1 MHKQFSSRYSRL
13 NFNDL
18 PGTNLVIF
26 LDKLLVVPFLFFVK
40 PLYSSFKSKIIIG
53 APSSAKLAANNFDK
67 CDFPDSFLP
76 VMIFNFPS
84 KASASVSYTHL
95 TLPTILLV

>member
-1 MHKQFSSRYSRL
+1 M

-26 LDKLLVVPFLFFVK
+26 LDKLLAVPFLFFAN

-53 APSSAKLAANNFDK
+53 APNSAKLAANNLDK
-67 CDFPDSFLP
+67 CDFPDSFFP
-76 VMIFNFPS
+76 VIIFNFPS
-84 KASASVSYTHL
+84 KASA
-95 TLPTILLV
+95 